1 MHFQFLAPVLLLAS
15 AAFAA
20 PVTPDVASIAPA
32 SDAPLDAPLDAAVL
46 ETRKNGKGVL
56 KLYQGDN
63 RSGDFGE
70 FRSDNVCHNVKKK
83 KTHSS
88 FKMWNAQ
95 CHFYDGSNCKGT
107 KATVRS
113 GPNES
118 LDFELKWVSHI
129 AANGF
134 ISPPN
139 WWNNRISSVI
149 CWDY

>member
-1 MHFQFLAPVLLLAS
+1 MHYQLLAPVLLLAS

-20 PVTPDVASIAPA
+20 PATPDVASIAPA
-32 SDAPLDAPLDAAVL
+32 SDAPLDAPLDTSVL
-46 ETRKNGKGVL
+46 DKRAKGWIT
-56 KLYQGDN
+56 LYQGEN
-63 RSGDFGE
+63 YNGDFGHIP
-70 FRSDNVCHNVKKK
+70 SDNACHNLKKPN
-83 KTHSS
+83 THSS
-88 FKMWNAQ
+88 FQIFNAQ

-107 KATVRS
+107 KAIMRS

-118 LDFELKWVSHI
+118 IPYRFTWVSHK

-139 WWNNRISSVI
+139 WWNNKVNSVI